1 MNFAEVVCLGQ
12 LFDDN
17 DCVQPSPPT
26 MGYGFVPFPARD
38 NFAAKHKAVRS
49 QQVSRRP
56 HKTSMRSKGGRVS
69 AKMSRISHIP
79 ADLVVTSRSSHNP
92 IDLSTCYP
100 HYVSSAPT
108 LAQTE
113 MRHATGRQTQTPK
126 SHHHRRFP

>member
-1 MNFAEVVCLGQ
+1 MGSERMHTLTNRAAEGLGV
-12 LFDDN
+12 LDTA
-17 DCVQPSPPT
+17 PSREQIEERISK
-26 MGYGFVPFPARD
+26 V
-38 NFAAKHKAVRS
+38 AAGKH
-49 QQVSRRP
+49 RRP
-56 HKTSMRSKGGRVS
+56 VLVLGIVAPLPQLVLRVPEGV
-69 AKMSRISHIP
+69 ALDKDAHIP

-100 HYVSSAPT
+100 HYVSSART